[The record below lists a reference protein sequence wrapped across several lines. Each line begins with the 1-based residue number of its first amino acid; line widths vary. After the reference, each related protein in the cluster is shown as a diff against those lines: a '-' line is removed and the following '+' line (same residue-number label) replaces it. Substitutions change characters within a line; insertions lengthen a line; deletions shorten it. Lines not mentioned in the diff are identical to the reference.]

1 MSKSKSKSNSRES
14 TTQTLN
20 PYSQQMFQTQW
31 DRVQGMLTDSP
42 VQAYSG
48 PLVAGLS
55 DRETRA
61 RGLFDANMGSFN
73 PAFDQ
78 ASDQIQ
84 NAGLFQNFGDVSA
97 DYMNPYE
104 DAVVSTTLAD
114 INRTGDEQMSGMRGR
129 AAASGA
135 YGGSR
140 LGVAEGQIADATQ
153 RNVAQTAANL
163 RYQGYNDARD
173 YYGRDIDARE
183 RRGGM
188 LADLAERRHGLTTND
203 IMGLNGFGEVDRG
216 IEQDRMAADYQE
228 FQRQEAERMRRLG
241 IQTGLLGSI
250 PMLTNT
256 TGTSS
261 STSSTSPGAMGII
274 GAAGGLAS
282 MFVPGG
288 QLAGLFSTGMRTMG
302 GGVGG
307 AAGGMGGSIA
317 DALSRARGG

>member
-1 MSKSKSKSNSRES
+1 MSKSKSKSNSRTS

-20 PYSQQMFQTQW
+20 PWSASRFDDQW
-31 DRVQGMLTDSP
+31 NRIQGDLNANP

-55 DRETRA
+55 GREQQA
-61 RGLFDANMGSFN
+61 RGMFEQNMGSFN
-73 PAFDQ
+73 PDFDT
-78 ASDQIQ
+78 ARDQIQ

-114 INRTGDEQMSGMRGR
+114 INRTGDEQMAGMRGR

-153 RNVAQTAANL
+153 RNVAQTAAGL
-163 RYQGYNDARD
+163 RYQGYNDARNF
-173 YYGRDIDARE
+173 YGRDIDARE

-188 LADLAERRHGLTTND
+188 LADLAERRHGLTNND
-203 IMGLNGFGEVDRG
+203 IMGLNNFGEVDRG

-228 FQRQEAERMRRLG
+228 FQRQEQERMRRIG

-261 STSSTSPGAMGII
+261 STSSTNPGALGTL
-274 GAAGGLAS
+274 GAVGGLAS
-282 MFVPGG
+282 GLFGSSGMFGSDG
-288 QLAGLFSTGMRTMG
+288 AFGGLFSNAMKTAGNNRPPG
-302 GGVGG
+302 G
-307 AAGGMGGSIA
+307 
-317 DALSRARGG
+317 

>member
-1 MSKSKSKSNSRES
+1 MSKSKSKSNSTSS

-20 PYSQQMFQTQW
+20 PWSQQRFQNQF
-31 DRVQGMLTDSP
+31 DRVQSDLSANP

-55 DRETRA
+55 GREQQA
-61 RGLFDANMGSFN
+61 RGLFEQNMGSFN
-73 PAFDQ
+73 PEFDQ
-78 ASDQIQ
+78 ARDQIQ
-84 NAGLFQNFGDVSA
+84 NAGLFKDFGAVA
-97 DYMNPYE
+97 GDYMNPYE

-114 INRTGDEQMSGMRGR
+114 INRTGDEQMAGMRGR

-140 LGVAEGQIADATQ
+140 LGVAEGQIADNTQ
-153 RNVAQTAANL
+153 RNVASTAANL
-163 RYQGYNDARD
+163 RYQGFNDARGF
-173 YYGRDIDARE
+173 YGRDIDARE

-188 LADLAERRHGLTTND
+188 LADLAERRYGLTNND
-203 IMGLNGFGEVDRG
+203 IMGLNSFGEVDRG
-216 IEQDRMAADYQE
+216 IEQDRMGADYQE
-228 FQRQEAERMRRLG
+228 FQRQEDEKMRRLG

-261 STSSTSPGAMGII
+261 STSSQSPGLMGTV
-274 GAAGGLAS
+274 GAVGGLAS

-288 QLAGLFSTGMRTMG
+288 AMGGLFSSGMRALG
-302 GGVGG
+302 NVGKPM
-307 AAGGMGGSIA
+307 AAKIGPGYTDM
-317 DALSRARGG
+317 RGIG